1 VTRTRDDIDAN
12 ATRPARPPP
21 PPPMMIRAI
30 DMYIYICATTMQ
42 CGHFSPVSAIEGR
55 RFGGRSTHTR
65 CAL

>member
-1 VTRTRDDIDAN
+1 M
-12 ATRPARPPP
+12 
-21 PPPMMIRAI
+21 MMIRAI

-42 CGHFSPVSAIEGR
+42 RGHFSPVSAIEGR